1 MTPPKWTPG
10 QVHQVDVSWLNLF
23 EAFGATGAFFFR
35 WAYRRFV
42 GRYGDMCLSCYF
54 VLGYIGYIILIT
66 HIYIYIH
73 TYLCNCIYIWYIYIY
88 MIYIYDIYISVCA
101 CLCHWTE
108 DRARKMTAFGVP
120 VGLGLGQAMASAA
133 VCSVATTPFWKCHRS

>member
-1 MTPPKWTPG
+1 M
-10 QVHQVDVSWLNLF
+10 
-23 EAFGATGAFFFR
+23 
-35 WAYRRFV
+35 
-42 GRYGDMCLSCYF
+42 
-54 VLGYIGYIILIT
+54 
-66 HIYIYIH
+66 IH
-73 TYLCNCIYIWYIYIY
+73 TYIYD
-88 MIYIYDIYISVCA
+88 IYIYDIYISVCA